1 MPKPVQYG
9 FLSLADVMKSQV
21 TPALVPRINAAILAT
36 LAEYNKQL
44 NAMLAL
50 FSMTTNNFKVRYQT
64 PIAKRLQPLD
74 ENGRARPTKGVGS
87 YDVAFPMF
95 AGGDAWGINF
105 VAQQKM
111 TVQDINDW
119 LYSTLT
125 ADKAFIAEKLMI
137 ALLAKD
143 PWVYT
148 DEGHGE
154 LTIMP
159 LANGDSQEYHIRAGY
174 AGGTSDNHLLGQLEE
189 ISDANNPFPMIRR
202 ELIEHPENGGAAA
215 EVIVL
220 VPTAQTESIQNLAGF
235 SEPRDMDVTPGIAQ
249 SYLSGT
255 LQAQVPGR
263 VIGKVNR
270 CWIAEWP
277 TLPDAPLIAVPYGAG
292 GDPALAQRQHAEA
305 SLQGFFELPL
315 RSDTP
320 YQERQFQRHTG
331 FGCQNRV
338 GALVM
343 TIGSAEY
350 EVPAGYESPVN

>member
-9 FLSLADVMKSQV
+9 FLSLADVMQSQV
-21 TPALVPRINAAILAT
+21 TPALVPRINAAIMAT
-36 LAEYNKQL
+36 MVEYNKQL

-50 FSMTTNNFKVRYQT
+50 FSISTNNFKVRYQT

-74 ENGRARPTKGVGS
+74 ENGRARPTKGVGF

-95 AGGDAWGINF
+95 AGGDAWGINY

-119 LYSTLT
+119 LYATLT
-125 ADKAFIAEKLMI
+125 ADKAFIAEKLMV

-148 DEGHGE
+148 DEQHGD
-154 LTIMP
+154 LTVMP
-159 LANGDSQEYHIRAGY
+159 LANGDAQEYHIRAGY
-174 AGGTSDNHLLGQLEE
+174 AGGAPDSHLLGQLAA

-202 ELIEHPENGGAAA
+202 ELIEHPENGGSAA

-220 VPTAQTESIQNLAGF
+220 VPTAQIESIENLAGF
-235 SEPRDMDVTPGIAQ
+235 SEPRDTDVTPGLGQA
-249 SYLSGT
+249 YLSGT
-255 LQAQVPGR
+255 LNAPVPGR
-263 VIGKVNR
+263 VRGKVNH

-292 GDPALAQRQHAEA
+292 GDAALAQRQHAEA

-331 FGCQNRV
+331 FGTQNRV

-343 TIGSAEY
+343 TIGSADY
-350 EVPAGYESPVN
+350 QVPAGYEAPLN